1 MFLGRPYRHRRQRHK
16 AGQKVSLPLQNLLPA
31 QEERAGGSQHMACGA
46 RGWMPPDL
54 TVRQRED
61 AWWNSFTSSHRSF
74 CSCDDPL
81 GHINTIARD
90 NSAVAQTP
98 TTTSGQGPQPPPPT
112 PPRTPGPR
120 PGPAPGKGRIR
131 ASWTYPAAPGG
142 PGSSPWATG
151 GAGDAGG
158 AAGGGAGVLSA
169 AVGGGDGDAG
179 PGDAAGGGGDADVDD
194 LLAAIEGDVGGDG

>member
-1 MFLGRPYRHRRQRHK
+1 MFLGRPYRHRRQRHT
-16 AGQKVSLPLQNLLPA
+16 AGQKVSLPLPHLLPA
-31 QEERAGGSQHMACGA
+31 QKERATGEKLMACGA

-54 TVRQRED
+54 PVRERED
-61 AWWNSFTSSHRSF
+61 AWWTSFTSSHSSF
-74 CSCDDPL
+74 CSCDDPV

-90 NSAVAQTP
+90 HRAVAQSP
-98 TTTSGQGPQPPPPT
+98 TTSSTEGPPPPP

-120 PGPAPGKGRIR
+120 PGSAPSKGRIR
-131 ASWTYPAAPGG
+131 ASWTYPVA
-142 PGSSPWATG
+142 PGSSPWPTG

-169 AVGGGDGDAG
+169 AGGGGDGDAG
-179 PGDAAGGGGDADVDD
+179 PEGAAGGGDADVDD

>member
-1 MFLGRPYRHRRQRHK
+1 MFLGRPYRHRKRHQ
-16 AGQKVSLPLQNLLPA
+16 AGKKGPLPLPHLQPA
-31 QEERAGGSQHMACGA
+31 QEKRAGGEKLMACGA

-54 TVRQRED
+54 TVRERED
-61 AWWNSFTSSHRSF
+61 AWWTSFTSSHRSF
-74 CSCDDPL
+74 CSCDDPV

-98 TTTSGQGPQPPPPT
+98 TTTSGPGPQPPPPT

>member
-1 MFLGRPYRHRRQRHK
+1 MFLGRPYRHRKLRKTR
-16 AGQKVSLPLQNLLPA
+16 QKVPLPLQDLLPA
-31 QEERAGGSQHMACGA
+31 QEKRACRSPLMACGA

-54 TVRQRED
+54 TVRERED
-61 AWWNSFTSSHRSF
+61 AWWNCFTSSHRSF
-74 CSCDDPL
+74 CSCDDPV
-81 GHINTIARD
+81 GHINTLARD

-98 TTTSGQGPQPPPPT
+98 TTTSGQGPPPPT

-120 PGPAPGKGRIR
+120 PGSAPGKGRIR
-131 ASWTYPAAPGG
+131 ASWTYPVAPGG
-142 PGSSPWATG
+142 PGSTPWGTG

-169 AVGGGDGDAG
+169 AGGGGDGDAG
-179 PGDAAGGGGDADVDD
+179 PGGAAGGGGDDVDD